1 MSKKARI
8 LVVDSD
14 LHALSKI
21 YLGLIHKNYKV
32 EASADANE
40 IVPRVERFKPRL
52 VILRTS
58 TQNLTSDVY
67 KELAKRRLL
76 VFLIN
81 DSNQEIPVELKKS
94 EQIEV
99 PINMNWLDEKIREVL
114 GIVEL

>member
-21 YLGLIHKNYKV
+21 YLGLIHKNYRV

-40 IVPRVERFKPRL
+40 IIPRVERFKPRL
-52 VILRTS
+52 IILRTS
-58 TQNLTSDVY
+58 TQNLTSDIY
-67 KELAKRRLL
+67 EEIAKKRLL

-81 DSNQEIPVELKKS
+81 DSGLEIPVELKKS
-94 EQIEV
+94 EPVEMPVNI
-99 PINMNWLDEKIREVL
+99 NWLDEKIREVL